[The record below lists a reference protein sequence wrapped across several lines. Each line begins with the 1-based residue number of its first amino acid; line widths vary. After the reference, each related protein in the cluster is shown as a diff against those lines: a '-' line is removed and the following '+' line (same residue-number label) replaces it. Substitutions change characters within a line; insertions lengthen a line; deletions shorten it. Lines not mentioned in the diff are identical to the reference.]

1 MKDPEIND
9 KNYYLYIDDLDI
21 YYFHKYFGN
30 IKPINELTTSN
41 SFYMKFIHDVD
52 LNYNI
57 QVHQDFLKQKIQTM
71 SNLDKINLI
80 IEIEEIFQIQEQVS

>member
-30 IKPINELTTSN
+30 IKPENEIEISN
-41 SFYMKFIHDVD
+41 SFYMKFIQDVD
-52 LNYNI
+52 LNNN
-57 QVHQDFLKQKIQTM
+57 VKGNEEFLKQKI
-71 SNLDKINLI
+71 
-80 IEIEEIFQIQEQVS
+80 